1 MTPLSPIA
9 GMTDAVSN
17 SVDPTG
23 ALVEELPFMNSSD
36 RTSFLDLIRRM
47 LENTDSPTQ
56 PFVLRLASSNNRP
69 VVLEMTATT
78 MLSDLTVL
86 VTGQVIDP
94 NLSSLIARGGHGD
107 GDSTSV
113 SSITMSQIGSSLH
126 QESPTELNDRR
137 RAGKPDSSSQSLD
150 ESPNDTSSPDE
161 LLGESQRE
169 ISGSSQEML
178 GESPNTSS
186 PDESLGE
193 SQRETSALSR
203 ESLGESP
210 TDTPSPGESPG
221 GSQRETSGS
230 SRETLG
236 ESPTESN
243 GPLARETEAVQ
254 SEKTSGLPSGERQ
267 ERLIPRNAFTAGGV
281 PTQNSQYIT
290 TAAVQDAA
298 EPEPGRSPDAGFEP
312 EPGPGPFAFAEPL
325 ENHSVGREVES
336 AISSLTLPTFTV
348 ASSADEASGDARMM
362 QEQGEFF

>member
-1 MTPLSPIA
+1 MADALSTPL
-9 GMTDAVSN
+9 DR
-17 SVDPTG
+17 TG
-23 ALVEELPFMNSSD
+23 ALVEELPFMDSSD
-36 RTSFLDLIRRM
+36 RTLFMDLIRRM
-47 LENTDSPTQ
+47 LDDPDLQAHS
-56 PFVLRLASSNNRP
+56 FVLRLRSSNNRRP
-69 VVLEMTATT
+69 VVLEMTAT
-78 MLSDLTVL
+78 MLPDRIVL

-94 NLSSLIARGGHGD
+94 SLANLID

-113 SSITMSQIGSSLH
+113 SSLTMSRIGSSSH
-126 QESPTELNDRR
+126 QEPPTEHNDRR
-137 RAGKPDSSSQSLD
+137 QAREPDSSSQTPGESPSDTSSPDESPGEPQTETSGSRQAQTEDLGSSRETLG

-161 LLGESQRE
+161 STGE
-169 ISGSSQEML
+169 
-178 GESPNTSS
+178 
-186 PDESLGE
+186 
-193 SQRETSALSR
+193 
-203 ESLGESP
+203 
-210 TDTPSPGESPG
+210 
-221 GSQRETSGS
+221 SQRETSGS